1 MATESRP
8 LDHEKVKTF
17 LGQAVNDVGTAT
29 LGALS
34 YIGDRLDLFK
44 TMAETGPVS
53 IEALAAKTRLSPRYL
68 REWLNAMTTARY
80 VLHDA
85 ETGRYSLPAEHAAVL
100 ADETSPF
107 FVGGFL
113 EMIVPAVMQA
123 PKLVKAFRNGKGV
136 PQSAYPPEMFE
147 AIERGTA
154 PWYRHKLT
162 QHWIPAMPAVKAK
175 LESGG
180 SALDVGCGSGRAAI
194 AIAEAFPQARVFG
207 YDNHS
212 GSVERAR
219 ANAKSAGLGKRI
231 TFKVLDAKRMR
242 GPKFD
247 FITTFDVV
255 HDSADPVGLLK
266 AIRRALARDGTYLML
281 EMNCSPNVNENI
293 NFIGKFLY
301 TVSTLYCMTQS
312 LAAKGEGIGAAMGEP
327 KARELA
333 AAAGFAHFR
342 RLPIDDPF
350 SVLYE
355 LRELPPLVRPRGSVS
370 DLRAP

>member
-1 MATESRP
+1 
-8 LDHEKVKTF
+8 LDYEKLKNF
-17 LGQAVNDVGTAT
+17 LGKTVDDVGTAT

-44 TMAETGPVS
+44 
-53 IEALAAKTRLSPRYL
+53 ALAASGPVTIEELAKQTRLNERYL

-80 VLHDA
+80 VEYRP
-85 ETGRYSLPAEHAAVL
+85 ETRQYFLPPEHAAVL
-100 ADETSPF
+100 ADEASPF

-113 EMIVPAVMQA
+113 EMIVPSVMQA

-136 PQSAYPPEMFE
+136 PQSAYPAEMFE

-154 PWYRHKLT
+154 PWYRHKLM
-162 QHWIPAMPAVKAK
+162 QEWIPAMPDVQAK
-175 LESGG
+175 LAAGG
-180 SALDVGCGSGRAAI
+180 AFLDIGCGSGRAAI
-194 AIAEAFPQARVFG
+194 AIAKAFPKARVFG

-212 GSVERAR
+212 GSIDRAR
-219 ANAKSAGLGKRI
+219 ANAKAEGVAKRI
-231 TFKVLDAKRMR
+231 TFKTVDAKRLR
-242 GPKFD
+242 GANFD
-247 FITTFDVV
+247 LISTFDVV
-255 HDSADPVGLLK
+255 HDSADPVALMK
-266 AIRRALARDGTYLML
+266 AIRRALAPEGTYLML

-312 LAAKGEGIGAAMGEP
+312 LAQNGEGIGAAMGEP

-342 RLPIDDPF
+342 KLPIQDPF

-355 LRELPPLVRPRGSVS
+355 LR
-370 DLRAP
+370 

>member
-1 MATESRP
+1 MSSEAQA
-8 LDHEKVKTF
+8 LNYEKVRSF

-44 TMAETGPVS
+44 AMAAAGPVT
-53 IEALAAKTRLSPRYL
+53 IEELAKRTRLNPRYL
-68 REWLNAMTTARY
+68 REWLNAM
-80 VLHDA
+80 V
-85 ETGRYSLPAEHAAVL
+85 TGRYVEYDPATSCYTLPPEHAAVL

-123 PKLVKAFRNGKGV
+123 PKVVKAFKNGKGV

-162 QHWIPAMPAVKAK
+162 QEWIPLMPDVKAK
-175 LESGG
+175 LEAGG
-180 SALDVGCGSGRAAI
+180 SSLDVGCGSGRAAI
-194 AIAEAFPQARVFG
+194 SIAKAFPKARVFG
-207 YDNHS
+207 YDNHP

-219 ANAKSAGLGKRI
+219 ANAKAEGVAKQI

-247 FITTFDVV
+247 FISTFDVV
-255 HDSADPVGLLK
+255 HDSADPVGLMKSILRSLK
-266 AIRRALARDGTYLML
+266 PDGTFLML

-301 TVSTLYCMTQS
+301 SMSTLYCLTQS
-312 LAAKGEGIGAAMGEP
+312 LAQNGEGIGAAMGEP
-327 KARELA
+327 KARQLA
-333 AAAGFAHFR
+333 EASGFRQFR
-342 RLPIDDPF
+342 RLPLQDPF

-355 LRELPPLVRPRGSVS
+355 LR
-370 DLRAP
+370 A

>member
-1 MATESRP
+1 MSEARP
-8 LDHEKVKTF
+8 LNYEKVKSF

-44 TMAETGPVS
+44 SMAAAGPVT
-53 IEALAAKTRLSPRYL
+53 IDELAERTHLKPRYL
-68 REWLNAMTTARY
+68 REWLNAMTVAGY
-80 VLHDA
+80 VVYDA
-85 ETGRYSLPAEHAAVL
+85 ADGRYALPAEHAAVL
-100 ADETSPF
+100 ADEASPF

-113 EMIVPAVMQA
+113 EMIVPSVMQA

-162 QHWIPAMPAVKAK
+162 QKWIPAMPDVKAK
-175 LESGG
+175 LEAGG

-194 AIAEAFPQARVFG
+194 AIAKAFPKARVFG
-207 YDNHS
+207 YDNHP
-212 GSVERAR
+212 GSIERAR
-219 ANAKSAGLGKRI
+219 SNAKAEGMAKRV
-231 TFKVLDAKRMR
+231 TFKVVDAKRLR
-242 GPKFD
+242 GSKFD
-247 FITTFDVV
+247 FISTFDVV

-266 AIRRALARDGTYLML
+266 AIHRSLKPDGTLLML

-301 TVSTLYCMTQS
+301 SVSTLYCMTQS
-312 LAAKGEGIGAAMGEP
+312 LAQNGEGIGAAMGEP

-333 AAAGFAHFR
+333 DAAGFGSFK

-355 LRELPPLVRPRGSVS
+355 LRHSP
-370 DLRAP
+370 

>member
-1 MATESRP
+1 MTSEARA
-8 LDHEKVKTF
+8 LDYEKVRSF
-17 LGQAVNDVGTAT
+17 LGQTVSDVGTAT

-34 YIGDRLDLFK
+34 FIGDRLDLFK
-44 TMAETGPVS
+44 AMAASGPVT
-53 IEALAAKTRLSPRYL
+53 IDELAARTRLNARYL
-68 REWLNAMTTARY
+68 REWLNAMTAAGY
-80 VLHDA
+80 VIHDA
-85 ETGRYSLPAEHAAVL
+85 ETGRYLLPAEHAAVL

-123 PKLVKAFRNGKGV
+123 PKLVRAFRNGKGV

-147 AIERGTA
+147 AIERGSA

-162 QHWIPAMPAVKAK
+162 QKWIPTMPDVKTK

-180 SALDVGCGSGRAAI
+180 STLDVGCGSGLAAI
-194 AIAEAFPQARVFG
+194 AIAKAFPLAQVFG
-207 YDNHS
+207 YDNHP
-212 GSVERAR
+212 GSIERAR
-219 ANAKSAGLGKRI
+219 ANAKAEGVGKRV
-231 TFKVLDAKRMR
+231 TFKAMDAKRLR

-247 FITTFDVV
+247 FVSTFDVV

-266 AIRRALARDGTYLML
+266 AIRRALKPDGTYLML

-312 LAAKGEGIGAAMGEP
+312 LAQSGAGIGAAMGEP

-333 AAAGFAHFR
+333 AVAGFTQFR
-342 RLPIDDPF
+342 RLPIEDPF

-355 LRELPPLVRPRGSVS
+355 IRL
-370 DLRAP
+370 

>member
-1 MATESRP
+1 MNDEAKAA
-8 LDHEKVKTF
+8 LDYEKVRAF

-34 YIGDRLDLFK
+34 FIGDRLDLFK
-44 TMAETGPVS
+44 AMAEAGPVTV
-53 IEALAAKTRLSPRYL
+53 EDLAERTGLNRRYL

-80 VLHDA
+80 VIHEASDG
-85 ETGRYSLPAEHAAVL
+85 TYVLPPEHAAVL
-100 ADETSPF
+100 ADEKSPF

-123 PKLVKAFRNGKGV
+123 PKLLKAFRNGKGV

-147 AIERGTA
+147 AIERGSA

-162 QHWIPAMPAVKAK
+162 QKWIPTMPDVKAK
-175 LESGG
+175 LEAGG
-180 SALDVGCGSGRAAI
+180 SALDVGCGSGLAAI
-194 AIAEAFPQARVFG
+194 AIAKAFPKAKAFG
-207 YDNHS
+207 YDNHP
-212 GSVERAR
+212 GSIARAR
-219 ANAKSAGLGKRI
+219 ANARAEGVAKRI
-231 TFKVLDAKRMR
+231 TFKVLDAKGMR
-242 GPKFD
+242 GAKFD

-255 HDSADPVGLLK
+255 HDSADPVGLMK
-266 AIRRALARDGTYLML
+266 GIRRALAPDGTYLML

-312 LAAKGEGIGAAMGEP
+312 LAQDGEGIGAAMGEP

-333 AAAGFAHFR
+333 AAAGFASFE
-342 RLPIDDPF
+342 RLPIQDPF
-350 SVLYE
+350 SILYA
-355 LRELPPLVRPRGSVS
+355 
-370 DLRAP
+370 LRA